1 MEPKKPAEKP
11 VDRFAALTKRLL
23 TVPKKELRED
33 DKQTEQDEPK
43 SRHQKRKEQRR
54 ANLRG
59 PAHSRVQY
67 QPQSPFTVGVSLF
80 G

>member
-54 ANLRG
+54 ANYVAQHTQGSNTNRNPPSQWG
-59 PAHSRVQY
+59 
-67 QPQSPFTVGVSLF
+67 
-80 G
+80 